1 MYSLFAYINMYAHNT
16 FEIFVWQKSNGIN
29 WIKPVE
35 HISNTAQIIKVSKD
49 RGQRLTE
56 MYRINLWDLKYAC

>member
-16 FEIFVWQKSNGIN
+16 FELFVWQKSNGIN

-35 HISNTAQIIKVSKD
+35 HISDTAQIIKTKF
-49 RGQRLTE
+49 QRTG
-56 MYRINLWDLKYAC
+56 DKG